1 MNLPTGRTGFNM
13 AFKVVLIGSIL
24 AQLVATC
31 LSLRINARYRRYS
44 AWALISA
51 SSVLL
56 AIMQFAVL
64 LIFWETDGPLQ
75 ADGQLQIGISSSGWV
90 SCLNTLMVSALLA
103 SVLFLGGVA
112 LIEPLFIG
120 AAKAES
126 LLKKE
131 KKELESVVRATD
143 AELRLAQQIQ
153 QRLLP
158 RRSPDIPGFDISGQ
172 CTAAQWTSGD
182 YFDYIKMNDGTLCV
196 VIADVTGHGT
206 GPALLMATTR
216 ALLRALAQASS
227 NIGDILSS
235 ANRSLSD
242 DLERGWFVT
251 MFAAGIEPKT
261 GTLVYSNAGQ
271 NGYFFTE
278 DGNVR
283 TLGMERPPLGVLS
296 DADLSTADSVQM
308 KKGDSLLLVSDGIPE
323 TKSPSGEL
331 YGHNRM
337 FECFRQNR
345 EQSAEQIV
353 RALIDSVRQFA
364 DHAPQEDDVTAVVVV
379 RR

>member
-1 MNLPTGRTGFNM
+1 M
-13 AFKVVLIGSIL
+13 AFKVVFIGSIL
-24 AQLVATC
+24 AQLVATFLC
-31 LSLRINARYRRYS
+31 LRINARYRRYS
-44 AWALISA
+44 AWLLISA

-75 ADGQLQIGISSSGWV
+75 ADGQLQIGISASRWM
-90 SCLNTLMVSALLA
+90 SCLITLMASAPMV

-158 RRSPDIPGFDISGQ
+158 RTSPNIPGFDISGR
-172 CTAAQWTSGD
+172 CIAARWTSGD
-182 YFDYIKMNDGTLCV
+182 YFDYIKMGDGTLGV

-216 ALLRALAQASS
+216 ALLRALAQAST
-227 NIGDILSS
+227 NIGEILSS

-242 DLERGWFVT
+242 DLEQGWFVT
-251 MFAAGIEPKT
+251 MFIASIEPKT
-261 GTLVYSNAGQ
+261 GTLLYTNAGQ
-271 NGYFFTE
+271 EGYLLTE
-278 DGNVR
+278 DGSVT
-283 TLGMERPPLGVLS
+283 TLGLERPPLGVVR
-296 DADLSTADSVQM
+296 DADLRTADSVEM
-308 KKGDSLLLVSDGIPE
+308 KNGDALLLVSDGIPE

-337 FECFRQNR
+337 FECFRENR
-345 EQSAEQIV
+345 KKSAEQIV
-353 RALIDSVRQFA
+353 QSLLDSVRQFA
-364 DHAPQEDDVTAVVVV
+364 QYAPQNDDVTAVVVV